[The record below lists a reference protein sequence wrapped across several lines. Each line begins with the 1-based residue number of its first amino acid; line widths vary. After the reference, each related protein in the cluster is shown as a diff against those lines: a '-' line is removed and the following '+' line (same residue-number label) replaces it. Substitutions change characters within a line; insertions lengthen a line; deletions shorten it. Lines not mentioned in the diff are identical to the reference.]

1 MIHIITTPLL
11 TRYKVVYND
20 LAIIPTIYTLCLDI
34 SLQQRPSFSFY
45 ALLIAVMVH
54 IIVVLLLAFIEKI
67 SPVPPL
73 PPKDEKASE
82 SRFKLSLKEQPTAAK
97 EALVKNKIPKITK
110 ARPMP
115 KGEQLKKPTP
125 KQQKMVPKQTTTAV
139 QPTPPVQEAAPI
151 EPKKAFER
159 HVAKEVAAIERKPQ
173 PKGLYDILS
182 QADPEVKSSSKS
194 SIKINDSVKKLYG
207 DKFGELSEGEQKYI
221 LDNQETM
228 RRITQAV
235 LDRYGR
241 SRIPDNLRV
250 DETNTIEFYLYPDG
264 SISDIRYLK
273 NSRFAI
279 LDDTTK
285 ETIELA
291 YSKYPRPAQKTY
303 IRYRVWYN
311 LSGY

>member
-1 MIHIITTPLL
+1 
-11 TRYKVVYND
+11 
-20 LAIIPTIYTLCLDI
+20 
-34 SLQQRPSFSFY
+34 LQQRPSFSLY
-45 ALLIAVMVH
+45 ALLIAVLVH
-54 IIVVLLLAFIEKI
+54 IIVVLLLMFIEKI
-67 SPVPPL
+67 TPAPL
-73 PPKDEKASE
+73 PPKEEKPTE
-82 SRFKLSLKEQPTAAK
+82 SRFKISLKEQPKASK
-97 EALVKNKIPKITK
+97 EALVKNEIPKITK
-110 ARPMP
+110 ARPIP
-115 KGEQLKKPTP
+115 KGEQLKTPTP
-125 KQQKMVPKQTTTAV
+125 QQVKVLQKSLPKQSTPAV
-139 QPTPPVQEAAPI
+139 QAVPQKQETTPI

-173 PKGLYDILS
+173 QQGLYDILS
-182 QADPEVKSSSKS
+182 QADPDAKASSKS

-207 DKFGELSEGEQKYI
+207 DKFSELSEGEQKYI

-273 NSRFAI
+273 NSRYAI